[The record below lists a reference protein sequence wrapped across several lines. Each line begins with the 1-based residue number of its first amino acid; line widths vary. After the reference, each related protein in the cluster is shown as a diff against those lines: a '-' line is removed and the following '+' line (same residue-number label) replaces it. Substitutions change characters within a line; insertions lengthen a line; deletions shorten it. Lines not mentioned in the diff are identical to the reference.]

1 MGQCHALDDKNKIMS
16 IDYEIC
22 FREFWLVLLY
32 I

>member
-22 FREFWLVLLY
+22 VSIIVHMMNKY
-32 I
+32 